1 MSNNIISA
9 LEEQFNKD
17 YKVINIRYEYEG
29 LCTLTEV
36 LRKYQSVTVSQQKKD
51 EKSRSA
57 S

>member
-17 YKVINIRYEYEG
+17 CKVINIRYEYEG

-36 LRKYQSVTVSQQKKD
+36 
-51 EKSRSA
+51 
-57 S
+57 

>member
-51 EKSRSA
+51 GK
-57 S
+57 